1 MNIMGVNMTNKI
13 NRYIIEMSKIDF
25 YTLFLYFIL
34 LVKGLFALTMI
45 LDMFDFSDSKIFSK
59 EFMEKNGERKERF
72 ENLYL
77 FLMAIMLIIIFRD
90 RSRTSIKFTGL
101 ERELL
106 YLLGLVLAFKLFFTW
121 YKRFKKVVLQ
131 DKSNKHTDTNVIQ
144 DTIDVTT
151 DVFIP
156 LS

>member
-1 MNIMGVNMTNKI
+1 ML
-13 NRYIIEMSKIDF
+13 KIDS

-34 LVKGLFALTMI
+34 FVKGLFALTMI
-45 LDMFDFSDSKIFSK
+45 LDMFYFSDSKIFSK
-59 EFMEKNGERKERF
+59 EFMEKNSERKERL

-77 FLMAIMLIIIFRD
+77 FLMAIMLIIIFHN
-90 RSRTSIKFTGL
+90 RSKTSIKFTGL

-121 YKRFKKVVLQ
+121 YKRFKTVVLQ
-131 DKSNKHTDTNVIQ
+131 DKSSNNTDTNVLQ
-144 DTIDVTT
+144 ETIDVTT